1 MPCKMLKHTD
11 SVDQSP
17 YRETA
22 IFSAGENFP
31 VFYETRRF
39 IDMSQCRSHLQ
50 PRDCSARD
58 YSARLPSYFFKIY
71 L

>member
-1 MPCKMLKHTD
+1 MPRKRLKHTN

-22 IFSAGENFP
+22 SFSAGNNFP

-39 IDMSQCRSHLQ
+39 IAMSQYRPYLQ
-50 PRDCSARD
+50 PHECSARP
-58 YSARLPSYFFKIY
+58 PSYVFKIN